1 MGYAEH
7 CRSAICVGWAD
18 DIGRREE
25 MEDGFVFVD
34 CFGGRRNSA
43 YFAVYDGHGG
53 RQCVDFVTQNLHDT
67 LLAELQKA
75 PNNAPD
81 AFIRAF
87 ASTDR
92 SMQTSGIHT
101 SGCTACC
108 CLLQEEKASRAI
120 YTAHLGDARAVICR
134 GGLAVRL
141 TSMSDHKA
149 TDPTE
154 AKRVIEAGGTIFNER
169 VNGMLA
175 ISRAFGDHQLKMP
188 ALPNDVVSNVP
199 DITSTEL
206 TDQDMFVI
214 VACDGLW
221 DVVED
226 QESVNLVLEGI
237 RELMSLMP
245 NLGQDSLTHKRSMAE
260 VLARMLVEEAL
271 ARGTSDN
278 VTCLMIFP

>member
-1 MGYAEH
+1 MGFADT
-7 CRSAICVGWAD
+7 CRSAICVGWAE
-18 DIGRREE
+18 DIGRRDE

-34 CFGGRRNSA
+34 CFGGKKNSA
-43 YFAVYDGHGG
+43 YFAIYDGHGG
-53 RQCVDFVTQNLHDT
+53 RQCVDYVTQMLHDN
-67 LLAELQKA
+67 LLGELQKT
-75 PNNAPD
+75 PSNVPD

-87 ASTDR
+87 NSTDR
-92 SMQTSGIHT
+92 NMQASGINS

-108 CLLQEEKASRAI
+108 CLLQEEKQSRAI

-175 ISRAFGDHQLKMP
+175 ISRAFGDHQLKAP

-237 RELMSLMP
+237 RELMALLP
-245 NLGQDSLTHKRSMAE
+245 NTGQDSLTHRRSMAE
-260 VLARMLVEEAL
+260 VLARMLVEEAM
-271 ARGTSDN
+271 ARGSSDN
-278 VTCLMIFP
+278 VSCIMIFP